1 MRKTLS
7 LLFAAVLA
15 IGTSSCQKAVLDD
28 SDQSDTKK
36 RTLPQCFPVDG

>member
-28 SDQSDTKK
+28 SDQSDTKSA
-36 RTLPQCFPVDG
+36 PSAMFPC